1 MVHTN
6 YQVTTNSC
14 WGWVGAYGV
23 LDQFVSQGGK
33 NLVLLGS
40 RCKND
45 TVKIDNMFLFDG
57 GKSG

>member
-1 MVHTN
+1 MVKAK
-6 YQVTTNSC
+6 SFKLPC
-14 WGWVGAYGV
+14 GV